1 MEEVILVLLIYLVI
15 MNVAGFAIMGID
27 KRRAVRHEW
36 RISEAALFMTAVFG
50 GGIGCVFGMYAFR
63 HKTRHWYCGYAGNC
77 AAPYR
82 AGGCGILLYYVK
94 VVFSS
99 QF

>member
-63 HKTRHWYCGYAGNC
+63 HKTRHWYFVVGMPAIVLLHIVL
-77 AAPYR
+77 AA
-82 AGGCGILLYYVK
+82 
-94 VVFSS
+94 VVYFYIM
-99 QF
+99 